1 MGRQGDAGADRVSVS
16 RKTLGRTRG
25 DRVERDA
32 TTTTTTTTT
41 TTREARARRRRT
53 ARTDESMPRS
63 SSRSTPR
70 AYCNIIRGREVEGA
84 GDRRARPSADARTTV
99 ATFEGSRSFDEIA
112 RASYPSFASSRREGV
127 VLRLG
132 QPWVNPG
139 LTCRRRA
146 IVCTL
151 SPPCF
156 ACLLASASARGSV
169 CAARLGDDD
178 RASRRANARARV
190 HRRAHRFKRIRTRFL
205 SFVFVSC

>member
-1 MGRQGDAGADRVSVS
+1 MARATTRRARNGWLSARLFATLAMVFATLATPGAAGGEDSFTPVPAPQLHACSCPPPNASEERPGSLGAARAERPDAGAF
-16 RKTLGRTRG
+16 
-25 DRVERDA
+25 
-32 TTTTTTTTT
+32 
-41 TTREARARRRRT
+41 
-53 ARTDESMPRS
+53 
-63 SSRSTPR
+63 
-70 AYCNIIRGREVEGA
+70 
-84 GDRRARPSADARTTV
+84 RTTI

-146 IVCTL
+146 IVWTL

-156 ACLLASASARGSV
+156 GCLLASASARGSV

>member
-1 MGRQGDAGADRVSVS
+1 MWKHMEFWRVKYAHKYTSTIPQKPRLES
-16 RKTLGRTRG
+16 AYRHTF
-25 DRVERDA
+25 
-32 TTTTTTTTT
+32 
-41 TTREARARRRRT
+41 ARRGRRW
-53 ARTDESMPRS
+53 S
-63 SSRSTPR
+63 
-70 AYCNIIRGREVEGA
+70 
-84 GDRRARPSADARTTV
+84 RTTI
-99 ATFEGSRSFDEIA
+99 ATFEGSRSFGEIA
-112 RASYPSFASSRREGV
+112 RASCPSFASSRREGV